1 MREVDHQLIRSMA
14 ERFHGQDHVVDQ
26 EVGVSLESL
35 VPTSDVVEH
44 WMTIA
49 WLARLVENVQTLNGF
64 ELFLFLRWK
73 EKKCKFSKIFYAYYE
88 KNRMIRYLLWH
99 FKGAWRKKENT
110 FENDIIM

>member
-64 ELFLFLRWK
+64 ELFLFLK
-73 EKKCKFSKIFYAYYE
+73 MEGKKNVNFKDFL
-88 KNRMIRYLLWH
+88 YLLW
-99 FKGAWRKKENT
+99 KEP
-110 FENDIIM
+110 NDKILSLRF

>member
-49 WLARLVENVQTLNGF
+49 
-64 ELFLFLRWK
+64 
-73 EKKCKFSKIFYAYYE
+73 
-88 KNRMIRYLLWH
+88 
-99 FKGAWRKKENT
+99 
-110 FENDIIM
+110 